1 MEESDSMYYYSMRG
15 MSETCIS
22 KSASDLENHMRTLW
36 EQHVFW
42 TRLTIASLV
51 FSLPDSDDS
60 DAVVTRLL
68 RNSVDMGNL
77 LKPYYGNQ
85 AAERYDHLIH
95 EHLVIEA
102 EFNKSCKSR

>member
-22 KSASDLENHMRTLW
+22 KSASDLENHMRMLW

-42 TRLTIASLV
+42 TRLTIVSLV
-51 FSLPDSDDS
+51 FSIPDS

-68 RNSVDMGNL
+68 RNSVDMGI
-77 LKPYYGNQ
+77 Y
-85 AAERYDHLIH
+85 
-95 EHLVIEA
+95 
-102 EFNKSCKSR
+102 